1 MPNTKKRYNMKDTIL
16 AVLIWL
22 FVAFLG
28 NLAAL
33 WAFNVMDSAWES
45 RAKAAG
51 YYETLPDSMKK

>member
-1 MPNTKKRYNMKDTIL
+1 MKDTVL

-22 FVAFLG
+22 FVEFLG

>member
-1 MPNTKKRYNMKDTIL
+1 MKDTVL
-16 AVLIWL
+16 AVLILL
-22 FVAFLG
+22 FVSFVG

-33 WAFNVMDSAWES
+33 WAFNVMDSAWEN

>member
-1 MPNTKKRYNMKDTIL
+1 MKDTVL
-16 AVLIWL
+16 AVLIWF
-22 FVAFLG
+22 FVAFVG

-33 WAFNVMDSAWES
+33 WAFNVMDSAWEN